1 MRVTVGVAGSDAF
14 GAQNNELNEEEGHT
28 TYGNNS
34 MQIRSTLLQPLTSV
48 GSLMCNKIRSFRV
61 ETPDRINKGCRIK
74 ALLT

>member
-48 GSLMCNKIRSFRV
+48 RSLMCNKKI
-61 ETPDRINKGCRIK
+61 
-74 ALLT
+74 